1 LPFGE
6 RQEKMLGYPLMALR
20 DGTVGGKLQEQ
31 CEKVARRRAHAR
43 LTGAGDAGQFGHM
56 SNTLTVRLRPAVARR
71 LEERARASGRSRGSL
86 VNEALERALTPE
98 KRAFMQLAGSVEG
111 PKDLSQR
118 KGFSRK

>member
-1 LPFGE
+1 
-6 RQEKMLGYPLMALR
+6 
-20 DGTVGGKLQEQ
+20 
-31 CEKVARRRAHAR
+31 
-43 LTGAGDAGQFGHM
+43 M

-111 PKDLSQR
+111 PKDLSER